1 MTESSVGKSPG
12 AGWKRFASKAIVVLV
27 AMGGIVAVR
36 MIPVKET
43 KTEVSEAPPINVSVL
58 TLQAIPSL
66 TDTFMLPA
74 VVEPNRTVT
83 LSAEVTGRI
92 EFVAREG
99 IPIETG
105 HLLVQIN
112 RDLIQPQVR
121 RAEAQVQRDQIGFER
136 MKELVQA
143 KATSQQDLDDA
154 AVNLA
159 VSQASLA
166 EIQAQ
171 LKRTTIVSPCA
182 GVLNESLVEVGEYVN
197 PGTPVARIV
206 DTETVRVIVGIPEGD
221 VAYFS
226 KGQSA
231 EILADI
237 RGKDQVLNGSI
248 AYISASADARTRSTR
263 TEVTVGNENGQLR
276 SGQVVRV
283 RLTRRQ
289 IPEALMIPLL
299 AVIPMEEGHV
309 VYVEEKGQAER
320 RPVTFG
326 ILQKDRVEIRTG
338 LQAGDRLIV
347 AGHRFLAP
355 GQKVRIVPE
364 SD

>member
-1 MTESSVGKSPG
+1 MTEASVGQSPG
-12 AGWKRFASKAIVVLV
+12 AGWKRFAFKAIIVFV
-27 AMGGIVAVR
+27 ALGGIAAVR
-36 MIPVKET
+36 MIPDKEQ
-43 KTEVSEAPPINVSVL
+43 KAEVSEAPPINVSVL
-58 TLQAIPSL
+58 TLQAISDL
-66 TDTFMLPA
+66 ADTFMLPA

-83 LSAEVTGRI
+83 LSAEVAGRI

-105 HLLVQIN
+105 RLLVQIN
-112 RDLIQPQVR
+112 RDLIQPQVQ
-121 RAEAQVQRDQIGFER
+121 RAEAQVQRDQIGYER
-136 MKELVQA
+136 MEELVQA

-154 AVNLA
+154 SVNLA
-159 VSQASLA
+159 VSKASLA

-171 LKRTTIVSPCA
+171 LKRTTIVSPCT

-206 DTETVRVIVGIPEGD
+206 DTETLRIIVGIPERD
-221 VAYFS
+221 VAYFT

-237 RGKDQVLNGSI
+237 RGQQQILEGSI
-248 AYISASADARTRSTR
+248 TYISVSADARTRSTR
-263 TEVTVGNENGQLR
+263 TEITVDNTDGQLH

-283 RLTRRQ
+283 RLARRQ
-289 IPEALMIPLL
+289 IPEAIMIPLL

-309 VYVEEKGQAER
+309 VYVAEKGQAER
-320 RPVTFG
+320 RQVTFG
-326 ILQKDRVEIRTG
+326 ILQEDRVEILTG

-355 GQKVRIVPE
+355 GQKISIVPE